1 MSQKKKYFKN
11 FFSLISYQKKYK
23 PKDFV
28 VPEADTIL
36 EASSTNKEPPP
47 STPFTYDGQIQ
58 FIHKA
63 FNHPVNKDIVI
74 REFLIG
80 NVHKAFLAY
89 MDGMA
94 NSTMINDFILR
105 PLLSLDISL
114 LKTTTPKETLFK
126 SVLQTSNTQTLKEPD
141 EIIYK
146 ILTGDTLFYM
156 DGWDFYLVSETK
168 GFEKRSVEKP
178 MVESVVKGPQEAFN
192 ENLKTNLTLVRRII
206 KNNALTTEYLKVG
219 ERNNNLCALMYIDG
233 LVNPAIVEE
242 VKRRIESIKT
252 DFLMGDGMLEQFIED
267 NPYCIIPLI
276 LSTERPDRVAS
287 YLVEGRVAIVA
298 EGTPFALV
306 VPVSLFSF
314 FHTSEDAS
322 LKWQFGSVVRVLRI
336 LAFLGATLLPGF
348 YVALTNFHR
357 EMIPTDLLIAIAK
370 SREAVPFPT
379 IIELIFMELS
389 FELIR
394 EAGVRIPGIIGNTIG
409 IIGGLILGQAA
420 VQANLVSPILVI
432 IIALTGLGNFAVP
445 NFSLAFSSR
454 ILRIA
459 FIFIAA
465 FIGFYGITI
474 LIMAILGLLINLK
487 SFGVPIFAPIAP
499 VTKEGAD
506 TLFRKPVWKQETRPD
521 YVNPL
526 DKRRQPKIS
535 KGWTKDDPS
544 ST

>member
-1 MSQKKKYFKN
+1 MSQKKKDFKN
-11 FFSLISYQKKYK
+11 FFSLISYQKKNK
-23 PKDFV
+23 PKDFMI
-28 VPEADTIL
+28 PEADTIL
-36 EASSTNKEPPP
+36 EASSTHKESQP

-58 FIHKA
+58 FLHKA
-63 FNHPVNKDIVI
+63 FNYPVNKDIVI

-80 NVHKAFLAY
+80 NEHKAFLAY
-89 MDGMA
+89 IDGMA
-94 NSTMINDFILR
+94 NSAIINDFILR
-105 PLLSLDISL
+105 PLLSLDVSL

-126 SVLQTSNTQTLKEPD
+126 SVLQTSNTQSSKEPD
-141 EIIYK
+141 EIIDK

-206 KNNALTTEYLKVG
+206 KNNSLTTEYFKVG

-233 LVNPAIVEE
+233 LVNPVIVEE
-242 VKRRIESIKT
+242 VKRRIGSIKT

-287 YLVEGRVAIVA
+287 HLVEGRVAIIA

-306 VPVSLFSF
+306 VPVSIFSF

-379 IIELIFMELS
+379 IVELIFMELS

-459 FIFIAA
+459 FILIAA

-487 SFGVPIFAPIAP
+487 SFGVPIFAPVSP

-506 TLFRKPVWKQETRPD
+506 TLFRRPVWKQETRPD

-535 KGWTKDDPS
+535 RGWTKDDPS

>member
-1 MSQKKKYFKN
+1 MPEKKNVFKN

-28 VPEADTIL
+28 LPEADTL
-36 EASSTNKEPPP
+36 PDASCSNHVTPP
-47 STPFTYDGQIQ
+47 SQPFTYDTQIQ
-58 FIHKA
+58 FIHKE
-63 FNHPVNKDIVI
+63 FNHPINKDIVI
-74 REFLIG
+74 REFLIA
-80 NVHKAFLAY
+80 NKHKAFLAY
-89 MDGMA
+89 IDGMA
-94 NSTMINDFILR
+94 NSTIINDFILR
-105 PLLSLDISL
+105 PLLSLDGSL
-114 LKTTTPKETLFK
+114 LQSATPRETLFK
-126 SVLQTSNTQTLKEPD
+126 SILQTSNTQTLKQPD

-168 GFEKRSVEKP
+168 GFEKRSVDKP
-178 MVESVVKGPQEAFN
+178 MVESIVKGPQEAFN

-219 ERNNNLCALMYIDG
+219 ERNNNLCALMYING

-242 VKRRIESIKT
+242 VKRRIGSIKT

-267 NPYCIIPLI
+267 NPHCLIPCT

-287 YLVEGRVAIVA
+287 HLVEGRVAIIA

-306 VPVSLFSF
+306 VPVSLFSL

-322 LKWQFGSVVRVLRI
+322 LKWQFGSAVRILRI

-348 YVALTNFHR
+348 YVAMTNFHR

-389 FELIR
+389 FELIQ

-432 IIALTGLGNFAVP
+432 VIALTGLGNFAIP
-445 NFSLAFSSR
+445 NFSLAFASR

-459 FIFIAA
+459 FILVASFV
-465 FIGFYGITI
+465 GFYGITI

-487 SFGVPIFAPIAP
+487 SFGVPIFAPVAP

-506 TLFRKPVWKQETRPD
+506 TIFRRPVWKQESRPD

-526 DKRRQPKIS
+526 DRRRQPKIS
-535 KGWTKDDPS
+535 RGWTKEDPS